1 MILKESREVDFV
13 PGHAPS
19 LRVRASY
26 LLQNNGNS
34 TLEFI
39 DVILPDQKQFGRGD
53 VHAKIDDRDARLVSL
68 PVEYQQDFPNSLR
81 MPLDRPWSPKENR
94 RLSIEYALTEPE
106 DSGGS
111 ITLGPDNFHLGARG
125 WFPLPQPPKHIFAPY
140 PKKPDRSAFVVGVPA
155 DFLVLGRGTPA
166 GQKREGGKIDHRF
179 ELVKN
184 DLSPFAVAGHY
195 LESSRTA
202 PAGTVVFWTFQP
214 PSSSLDAA
222 ANHIA
227 GAWATL
233 LHEFGPL
240 DKNIR
245 FPHIV
250 ESPEIHAHLLG
261 DTGPAVV
268 PFPGG
273 ALANSA
279 AFALG
284 VDSAEFLEKVE
295 HALAHNWFGDQMY
308 PTPDAA
314 IGIGEGLPDYATIV
328 IDEAENGEAGR
339 RRRIVELLQQY
350 DEARTQGVEKPLGLV
365 AVNDPIE
372 QRRIALAKAPLFYV
386 SLEDTYGEQP
396 IRTALAKVVE
406 LFRGQRVGY
415 DDLRAALEQT
425 TGKNLAEAFRTWR
438 YSKGIPADFRARYE
452 PGPEPTPAAQH

>member
-13 PGHAPS
+13 PGQAPS
-19 LRVRASY
+19 LRVRADY
-26 LLQNNGNS
+26 VLQNDGNGA
-34 TLEFI
+34 LAFI
-39 DVILPDQKQFGRGD
+39 DVILPAQKQFGRGD
-53 VHAKIDDRDARLVSL
+53 VHAKIDNRDARLVSL
-68 PVEYQQDFPNSLR
+68 PVEYQQDSPNALR
-81 MPLDRPWSPKENR
+81 IPLDRPWAPKEKR
-94 RLSIEYALTEPE
+94 RLSIEYFLSAPE
-106 DSGGS
+106 DSGES
-111 ITLGPDNFHLGARG
+111 ITLGPDNFYLGARG

-166 GQKREGGKIDHRF
+166 GQKREDGEIDHRF
-179 ELVKN
+179 ELGKN

-195 LESSRTA
+195 LESSHNA
-202 PAGTVVFWTFQP
+202 PMGAVVFWTLQP
-214 PSSSLDAA
+214 PSGSLDTA
-222 ANHIA
+222 ANQIA

-250 ESPEIHAHLLG
+250 ESPEVHAHLPG
-261 DTGPAVV
+261 DTGAAVV

-284 VDSAEFLEKVE
+284 VDNAEFLEKVE

-328 IDEAENGEAGR
+328 IDEAQNGEAGR
-339 RRRIVELLQQY
+339 RHRIVDLLREY
-350 DEARTQGVEKPLGLV
+350 DEARKQGVEKPVGLV

-386 SLEDTYGEQP
+386 YLEDTYGEQP

-452 PGPEPTPAAQH
+452 STPESAPATQR